1 MAQVI
6 TNAEDLTIEEWSNL
20 SEEQILQRLLV
31 DDKGSD
37 LEISDGQR
45 NLILQ
50 RITKLKEHLEFAN
63 AMSELDAD
71 GKQFLINGIFR
82 DRLGRNGLDEN
93 SKVGFDHPPVAVYTD
108 SAHPGFLIIVVED
121 TDFLRYFAKD
131 RRNWADIPVEERK
144 AYSEKYRWAG
154 VNIREYGDAGN
165 ITLIPRST
173 HEGRGIS
180 NAITHE
186 KSHYLYA
193 LFGFRDKSV
202 ETRMEW
208 RRQLDLGNYE
218 QFIEKTFASQRKRI
232 FDELLA
238 YKSEGRTNKE
248 IISTL
253 KLYEDAMSYAKEK
266 IENLFKE
273 GKIDEQRYSQL
284 KERHR
289 VLYAQTISMIQRS
302 LEIYDAV
309 SVFPN
314 GRALL
319 MVSEIENWPQVLEEL
334 KAREIGKTPD
344 ALLSEFEV
352 RMQKKGLTIT
362 PEVELEVRSI
372 LPKLRE
378 LIKGIDVLP
387 SRYQAIA
394 IEKRTGVI
402 YFAVNIL
409 GAGEPLQLNIDE
421 AVSSAEKE
429 IKGLFK
435 LNEKIAMLRELTK
448 SLDEEVRDSFET
460 KIINI
465 EQEMFEWGHLFQGIF
480 SKRLDNLQNEIEAQN
495 GLSSG
500 VVKFLGSFTNNIEPS
515 SIIGMEMRNGVTI
528 LHCNNLYEYL
538 KFGFSGNAGEIERI
552 EQNKAIFEAVSNP
565 DSIAEGLRLIA
576 SIKDE
581 NDLAWIK
588 EKLEASGSAVPVRFK
603 TGGNDSVVMM
613 NDMPTKRM
621 FNKDGVT
628 ERTPAQLTEF
638 DKDYKETVNHEV
650 RHVEYHRKYGNAL
663 EAQMAQLKA
672 QRPLTPEELKN
683 YHYSRYTKDEIV
695 AHMENTRT
703 KSGEVDWKEIFN
715 NLLKDTYR
723 NASSDSRDV
732 FSSDADKAEYRRVVE
747 KLIQIASKKYETSGS
762 IDEVMDELA
771 GVDVSEIVN
780 VAQKTIK

>member
-218 QFIEKTFASQRKRI
+218 QYIEKTFATQRKRI
-232 FDELLA
+232 CDELLA
-238 YKSEGRTNKE
+238 YKSEVGASNQG
-248 IISTL
+248 IISQL
-253 KLYEDAMSYAKEK
+253 KSYEHDMTHAEEV

-362 PEVELEVRSI
+362 PEVELEVRST
-372 LPKLRE
+372 LVKLGK
-378 LIKGIDVLP
+378 LIERIDVLP
-387 SRYQAIA
+387 SRYQAIVMVKRNKVIDAAVNMLYYGKSLQLDRMVSA
-394 IEKRTGVI
+394 IEDVFI
-402 YFAVNIL
+402 
-409 GAGEPLQLNIDE
+409 
-421 AVSSAEKE
+421 
-429 IKGLFK
+429 
-435 LNEKIAMLRELTK
+435 LNEKIEMLRGLTK
-448 SLDEEVRDSFET
+448 SLNKEAQDWFET
-460 KIINI
+460 KIINV
-465 EQEMFEWGHLFQGIF
+465 EQEMLEMSIYGSFRTFDEI
-480 SKRLDNLQNEIEAQN
+480 DNL
-495 GLSSG
+495 
-500 VVKFLGSFTNNIEPS
+500 K
-515 SIIGMEMRNGVTI
+515 
-528 LHCNNLYEYL
+528 
-538 KFGFSGNAGEIERI
+538 
-552 EQNKAIFEAVSNP
+552 
-565 DSIAEGLRLIA
+565 
-576 SIKDE
+576 
-581 NDLAWIK
+581 NDIMAM
-588 EKLEASGSAVPVRFK
+588 K
-603 TGGNDSVVMM
+603 T
-613 NDMPTKRM
+613 
-621 FNKDGVT
+621 
-628 ERTPAQLTEF
+628 
-638 DKDYKETVNHEV
+638 
-650 RHVEYHRKYGNAL
+650 
-663 EAQMAQLKA
+663 
-672 QRPLTPEELKN
+672 
-683 YHYSRYTKDEIV
+683 
-695 AHMENTRT
+695 
-703 KSGEVDWKEIFN
+703 
-715 NLLKDTYR
+715 
-723 NASSDSRDV
+723 
-732 FSSDADKAEYRRVVE
+732 
-747 KLIQIASKKYETSGS
+747 SK
-762 IDEVMDELA
+762 
-771 GVDVSEIVN
+771 
-780 VAQKTIK
+780 